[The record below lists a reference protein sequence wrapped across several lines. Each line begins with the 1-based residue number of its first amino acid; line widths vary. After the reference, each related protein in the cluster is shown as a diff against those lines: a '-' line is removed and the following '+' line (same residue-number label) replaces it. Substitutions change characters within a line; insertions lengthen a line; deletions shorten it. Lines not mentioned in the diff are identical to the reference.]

1 MKSAKKFNLMN
12 KFNFDLM
19 KKQILISWNLT
30 SWPFPDYG
38 ASPVST
44 IEISI
49 KYHLL
54 RLLLN
59 STYWDI
65 GEPKIMKNYPFW
77 LLSMQVNLFLLKDE
91 CQKDTNLK
99 SEKSSV
105 KLVISDIIIET
116 DVREGLI
123 CVALREPVAIKI
135 IGLLRKSIDQKD
147 HLKVM
152 SLKLNKPQLSSFLY
166 LILWMM
172 TLWFK

>member
-1 MKSAKKFNLMN
+1 
-12 KFNFDLM
+12 
-19 KKQILISWNLT
+19 
-30 SWPFPDYG
+30 
-38 ASPVST
+38 
-44 IEISI
+44 
-49 KYHLL
+49 
-54 RLLLN
+54 
-59 STYWDI
+59 
-65 GEPKIMKNYPFW
+65 
-77 LLSMQVNLFLLKDE
+77 MQVNLFLLKDE

-166 LILWMM
+166 LIL
-172 TLWFK
+172 